1 MRSAANTSPAPVS
14 LAGSNLPPALRQWAE
29 ADPTLTLTVRG
40 NADLLTTRLVG
51 FFCSESSPGDA
62 ILSTYD
68 LALALRDTDLT
79 FIGGFQSP
87 MEKEFLTFILRGS
100 ASVIICPARS
110 ITRMRLPTAW
120 RTPLETGRLLLLS
133 CFPDRIRRPTR
144 QTATKR
150 NALVAELATCL
161 LVPHAEPGGKVEQL
175 CQDTLAQHTPVFTLG
190 SAGRLLRLGAMAY
203 RTDELLGMLTAGGQG
218 CRGAPFDRG
227 CKPPAAQE
235 APSRDKKA

>member
-1 MRSAANTSPAPVS
+1 MAPSPQPPQVLAPS
-14 LAGSNLPPALRQWAE
+14 RLPPALRQCRE
-29 ADPTLTLTVRG
+29 ADPSITFTVRG
-40 NADLLTTRLVG
+40 NADLLTTRLIG
-51 FFCSESSPGDA
+51 FFCSEFSPGDA
-62 ILSTYD
+62 ILNTYD

-100 ASVIICPARS
+100 ASVIVCPARS
-110 ITRMRLPTAW
+110 ITRMRLPAAW

-133 CFPDRIRRPTR
+133 CFPDKIHRPTR

-175 CQDTLAQHTPVFTLG
+175 CQDALARSKPVFTV
-190 SAGRLLRLGAMAY
+190 SPTANRLPKLGA
-203 RTDELLGMLTAGGQG
+203 RTTCIERLPTELANLVGP
-218 CRGAPFDRG
+218 RS
-227 CKPPAAQE
+227 
-235 APSRDKKA
+235 SRVTGKARLVE

>member
-1 MRSAANTSPAPVS
+1 MAPSPQPPQVLAPS
-14 LAGSNLPPALRQWAE
+14 RLPPALRQCRE
-29 ADPTLTLTVRG
+29 ADPSITFTVRG
-40 NADLLTTRLVG
+40 NADLLTTRPIG

-68 LALALRDTDLT
+68 LALALRDTDLA

-133 CFPDRIRRPTR
+133 CFPDKIRRPTR

-150 NALVAELATCL
+150 NALVAELASCL
-161 LVPHAEPGGKVEQL
+161 LVPHAEPGGKVERL
-175 CQDTLAQHTPVFTLG
+175 CEGVLAQGRQVFILSPGG
-190 SAGRLLRLGAMAY
+190 SRLPSSGATELPLGRLQSQPSI
-203 RTDELLGMLTAGGQG
+203 LTAA
-218 CRGAPFDRG
+218 R
-227 CKPPAAQE
+227 
-235 APSRDKKA
+235 

>member
-1 MRSAANTSPAPVS
+1 MRSATNTSPAPAS
-14 LAGSNLPPALRQWAE
+14 LAGSNLPPALRQCAE

-40 NADLLTTRLVG
+40 NADLLNTRPIG
-51 FFCSESSPGDA
+51 FFCSEFSPGDA
-62 ILSTYD
+62 ILNTYD

-100 ASVIICPARS
+100 ASVVICPARS
-110 ITRMRLPTAW
+110 ITPMRLPAAW

-133 CFPDRIRRPTR
+133 CFPDKIRRPTR

-161 LVPHAEPGGKVEQL
+161 LVPHAEPSGKVEQL
-175 CQDTLAQHTPVFTLG
+175 CQDALARSKPVFTV
-190 SAGRLLRLGAMAY
+190 SPANRLPKLGA
-203 RTDELLGMLTAGGQG
+203 RTTCIERLPTELANLVGPRSSRVTG
-218 CRGAPFDRG
+218 
-227 CKPPAAQE
+227 E
-235 APSRDKKA
+235 ARLAE